1 MLQNTCYFTTVYLWF
16 LFKFVLLSWFIP
28 ASQDNE
34 SRFYFYFCSSPRL
47 VRQTKCLKIKGKE
60 DIELVIL
67 PRVKNKSNS
76 KNTDA
81 DFCWEGCLV
90 CVFGWC
96 YCSRK
101 ECWVKK
107 LPEAKRLVLLSYA
120 LILTLLHYS
129 DLHLLVF
136 KAKDPVICLRGP
148 LWSQDKSKPIGTA
161 VSVVESLSAIPTGR
175 GGNQQCLLV
184 FL

>member
-1 MLQNTCYFTTVYLWF
+1 MKLQ
-16 LFKFVLLSWFIP
+16 
-28 ASQDNE
+28 
-34 SRFYFYFCSSPRL
+34 
-47 VRQTKCLKIKGKE
+47 GKE

-67 PRVKNKSNS
+67 PRGKNKSNS

-90 CVFGWC
+90 CVFGWW

-107 LPEAKRLVLLSYA
+107 LPEAKRLVLSSYA

-136 KAKDPVICLRGP
+136 KAKDPVICLCGP
-148 LWSQDKSKPIGTA
+148 L
-161 VSVVESLSAIPTGR
+161 
-175 GGNQQCLLV
+175 
-184 FL
+184 